1 MKQVGSDERACRLSN
16 GSYDL
21 DIDLSMKKLLLFP
34 FFLVCCIAL
43 SACSGFY
50 GSVVS
55 DQVQRTESLVT
66 ILKGVQDKASA
77 DSAAS
82 GVYMYRHSLE
92 EVLQGIVNAGKPS
105 MLDLLRLKNQL
116 TDLKTG
122 QSSKDLISQ
131 YIRLSTVD
139 FYGSA
144 ELKNAF
150 RLGVSQA

>member
-1 MKQVGSDERACRLSN
+1 
-16 GSYDL
+16 
-21 DIDLSMKKLLLFP
+21 
-34 FFLVCCIAL
+34 
-43 SACSGFY
+43 
-50 GSVVS
+50 
-55 DQVQRTESLVT
+55 
-66 ILKGVQDKASA
+66 
-77 DSAAS
+77 
-82 GVYMYRHSLE
+82 MYRHSLE

-105 MLDLLRLKNQL
+105 MLDLLRLKKQL

>member
-1 MKQVGSDERACRLSN
+1 M
-16 GSYDL
+16 
-21 DIDLSMKKLLLFP
+21 
-34 FFLVCCIAL
+34 
-43 SACSGFY
+43 
-50 GSVVS
+50 
-55 DQVQRTESLVT
+55 T

-131 YIRLSTVD
+131 DSRFLRFGRVEECFPS
-139 FYGSA
+139 G
-144 ELKNAF
+144 
-150 RLGVSQA
+150 GVPGMME